1 MKIKM
6 IEEAKQA
13 YDKAYAPYS
22 KFKVGAAVKT
32 KDGSIYHG
40 CNIEN
45 ASYSATCCAER
56 VAIFQA
62 IANGE
67 NQFTEIAVVANS
79 EKPVP
84 PCGIC
89 RQVMQEFFSND
100 VKIYLSNLSGNIEE
114 TTIDKLLPYS
124 FSEKDLFKG

>member
-45 ASYSATCCAER
+45 ASYPAE
-56 VAIFQA
+56 VSSTFNAFGFSPIPISLTKNPIIQINITIAIN
-62 IANGE
+62 IL
-67 NQFTEIAVVANS
+67 S
-79 EKPVP
+79 LY
-84 PCGIC
+84 
-89 RQVMQEFFSND
+89 FFNISIF
-100 VKIYLSNLSGNIEE
+100 IYYFLS
-114 TTIDKLLPYS
+114 
-124 FSEKDLFKG
+124 

>member
-114 TTIDKLLPYS
+114 TTIAKLLPYP